1 MKSSECPPVHLP
13 TRAAAPAD
21 ACTLELETP
30 LFNSVLS
37 RCLNTASGL
46 ERRFLRVTPK
56 VSAQFLRVDTFC
68 DSVNCSR
75 NRMGKEA
82 EEIGD
87 V

>member
-1 MKSSECPPVHLP
+1 MHLP

-30 LFNSVLS
+30 PFNSALS
-37 RCLNTASGL
+37 RCLNTASGP

-56 VSAQFLRVDTFC
+56 ASVLFLRVDIFC